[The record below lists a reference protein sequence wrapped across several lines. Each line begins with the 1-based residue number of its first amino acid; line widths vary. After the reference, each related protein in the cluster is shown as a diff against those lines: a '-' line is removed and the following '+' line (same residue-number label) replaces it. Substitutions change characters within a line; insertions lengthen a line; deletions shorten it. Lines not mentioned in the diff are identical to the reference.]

1 MEGQLRP
8 FLAPGQLQLAGHGFL
23 IHPDAHGGDLKGPL
37 QNGVPHENV
46 AVEGPV
52 VIVGGT
58 AVMLFAGSQLAADL
72 HEEHGVVLGADGVL
86 PLLGGLVRP
95 AVLQLLGGDE
105 VHLPVQLYPQA
116 GEGHIQRV
124 AGFAHGGNDGP
135 DGGLQIRL
143 VPVLPG
149 DDLLPV
155 PLVHIDGVDVVQ
167 IVLVPADGVHIGVK
181 ALAHV
186 EAVALQGQALPL
198 GQGVDHLGVLAPD
211 AGDVEPDGTLRA
223 VQVVVQTGVG
233 SHEQGGGHPAQVQ
246 GVGKVG
252 LKGFFD
258 KGNGPLQFIVG
269 QGGLVALGDHKSA
282 HKKAPSFSVS
292 SACPDPDA
300 DGAGSHPCPA
310 GGRSPRHRRAS
321 PACRLRQCGRA
332 TSAWRS

>member
-1 MEGQLRP
+1 M
-8 FLAPGQLQLAGHGFL
+8 
-23 IHPDAHGGDLKGPL
+23 
-37 QNGVPHENV
+37 
-46 AVEGPV
+46 
-52 VIVGGT
+52 
-58 AVMLFAGSQLAADL
+58 
-72 HEEHGVVLGADGVL
+72 VLGADGVL
-86 PLLGGLVRP
+86 PFLGGLVRP

-116 GEGHIQRV
+116 GEGHVQCF
-124 AGFAHGGNDGP
+124 AGLTHGGDDGP
-135 DGGLQIRL
+135 DGGLQIGL

-167 IVLVPADGVHIGVK
+167 ILLVSADGVHIGVK

-198 GQGVDHLGVLAPD
+198 GQGVDHLGVLAY
-211 AGDVEPDGTLRA
+211 AGDIEADGALHAVE
-223 VQVVVQTGVG
+223 VVVQTGVG
-233 SHEQGGGHPAQVQ
+233 GHEQGGGHPAQVQ

-282 HKKAPSFSVS
+282 HKKAPSFSIS
-292 SACPDPDA
+292 SACPGPGA
-300 DGAGSHPCPA
+300 DGAESRPGPA
-310 GGRSPRHRRAS
+310 GGRSPRRRRGS
-321 PACRLRQCGRA
+321 PACRQRQCGRA

>member
-1 MEGQLRP
+1 
-8 FLAPGQLQLAGHGFL
+8 
-23 IHPDAHGGDLKGPL
+23 
-37 QNGVPHENV
+37 
-46 AVEGPV
+46 
-52 VIVGGT
+52 
-58 AVMLFAGSQLAADL
+58 MLFAGSQLAADL
-72 HEEHGVVLGADGVL
+72 HEEHGVVLGADGVF
-86 PLLGGLVRP
+86 PLLGCLVRP

-124 AGFAHGGNDGP
+124 AGLTHGGDDGP

-167 IVLVPADGVHIGVK
+167 IILIPADGIHIGVQ
-181 ALAHV
+181 ALALV
-186 EAVALQGQALPL
+186 EAVALQGQTLPL
-198 GQGVDHLGVLAPD
+198 GQRVDHLGVLAD
-211 AGDVEPDGTLRA
+211 TGDVEPDGTLRA
-223 VQVVVQTGVG
+223 VQVVVQTGIG
-233 SHEQGGGHPAQVQ
+233 SDKQGGGHPAQVQ
-246 GVGKVG
+246 RVGEVG

-258 KGNGPLQFIVG
+258 ECDGPLLFVVRQGSGIALRNHKIVHG
-269 QGGLVALGDHKSA
+269 I
-282 HKKAPSFSVS
+282 SFFVVS

-300 DGAGSHPCPA
+300 DGAEFHPCPA

-321 PACRLRQCGRA
+321 PACRLRQCGQA

>member
-1 MEGQLRP
+1 M
-8 FLAPGQLQLAGHGFL
+8 
-23 IHPDAHGGDLKGPL
+23 
-37 QNGVPHENV
+37 
-46 AVEGPV
+46 
-52 VIVGGT
+52 
-58 AVMLFAGSQLAADL
+58 
-72 HEEHGVVLGADGVL
+72 VLGADGVF
-86 PLLGGLVRP
+86 PLLGSLVRP

-116 GEGHIQRV
+116 GEGHVQCF
-124 AGFAHGGNDGP
+124 AGLAHGGDDGP

-167 IVLVPADGVHIGVK
+167 IVLIPADGVHIGVQ

-198 GQGVDHLGVLAPD
+198 GQGVDHLGVLAH
-211 AGDVEPDGTLRA
+211 AGDIEPDGTLRA
-223 VQVVVQTGVG
+223 VQVVVQAGVG
-233 SHEQGGGHPAQVQ
+233 GYEQGGGHPAQIQ
-246 GVGKVG
+246 GVGKIG

-258 KGNGPLQFIVG
+258 KGDGPLQLIIR
-269 QGGLVALGDHKSA
+269 QGGLVALGDHKIA
-282 HKKAPSFSVS
+282 HRKAPSFSVS

-310 GGRSPRHRRAS
+310 GGRSPRRRRAS
-321 PACRLRQCGRA
+321 PAYRPRQCGRA

>member
-1 MEGQLRP
+1 M
-8 FLAPGQLQLAGHGFL
+8 
-23 IHPDAHGGDLKGPL
+23 
-37 QNGVPHENV
+37 
-46 AVEGPV
+46 
-52 VIVGGT
+52 
-58 AVMLFAGSQLAADL
+58 
-72 HEEHGVVLGADGVL
+72 VLGADGVF
-86 PLLGGLVRP
+86 PLLGSLVRP

-124 AGFAHGGNDGP
+124 AGLTHGGDDGP

-167 IVLVPADGVHIGVK
+167 IILIPADGIHIGVQ
-181 ALAHV
+181 ALALV
-186 EAVALQGQALPL
+186 EAVALQGQTLPL
-198 GQGVDHLGVLAPD
+198 GQRVDHLGVLAPN

-223 VQVVVQTGVG
+223 VQVVVQTGIG
-233 SHEQGGGHPAQVQ
+233 SDKQGGGHPAQVQ
-246 GVGKVG
+246 GIGEVG

-258 KGNGPLQFIVG
+258 ECDGPLLFIVR
-269 QGGLVALGDHKSA
+269 QGSGIALRNHKIV
-282 HKKAPSFSVS
+282 HGISFFVIS

-310 GGRSPRHRRAS
+310 GGRSPRRRRGS
-321 PACRLRQCGRA
+321 PACRQRQCGRA